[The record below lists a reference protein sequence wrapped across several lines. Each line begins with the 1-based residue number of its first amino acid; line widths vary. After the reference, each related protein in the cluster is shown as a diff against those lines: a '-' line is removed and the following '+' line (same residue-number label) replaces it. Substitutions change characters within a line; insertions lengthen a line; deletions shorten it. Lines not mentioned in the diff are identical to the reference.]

1 MKYKVAIYCPDQH
14 LLYDLHT
21 LDEKGVGGGV
31 TARIRTAHALAAA
44 GHEVTAYVN
53 CPKDETIEGVHYVH
67 YSRVEKIQTDIF
79 IASTSGGDL
88 DLSSLRE
95 KDVAARLRILML
107 HGKKLPNGTDPK
119 SFDHVYAL
127 SNFILDLATKNWGR
141 EIFRFFVS
149 HRGIAGDL
157 YGSRDPGMRQ
167 RDLFAMVYAGH
178 PSKGLDTAIE
188 ILRIVREHDPRFSL
202 HIYGGYR
209 LWGEDEQSIPNEPG
223 VFYHG
228 MLGQKD
234 LAQRMQECGYSLIL
248 QDLEEGFGMVVIE
261 SMRAGCIV
269 LASAVGAY
277 PELIRNG
284 HNGFLVAGD
293 HREKITRL
301 DASQLIL
308 DLMSRPQ
315 YTAYIRRNA
324 AAYPLDWSVIAQAWE
339 GHWDWALSGKQ
350 PPPDQFGLGSCPSCG
365 GSWLT
370 LSDGFHC
377 TGCGRYAR
385 DLTP

>member
-1 MKYKVAIYCPDQH
+1 MRT
-14 LLYDLHT
+14 T
-21 LDEKGVGGGV
+21 L
-31 TARIRTAHALAAA
+31 TL
-44 GHEVTAYVN
+44 
-53 CPKDETIEGVHYVH
+53 
-67 YSRVEKIQTDIF
+67 
-79 IASTSGGDL
+79 
-88 DLSSLRE
+88 E

-248 QDLEEGFGMVVIE
+248 QDAEAARGMG
-261 SMRAGCIV
+261 AKLPYG
-269 LASAVGAY
+269 SAKA
-277 PELIRNG
+277 ELPTGR
-284 HNGFLVAGD
+284 GFLIKAV
-293 HREKITRL
+293 R
-301 DASQLIL
+301 
-308 DLMSRPQ
+308 
-315 YTAYIRRNA
+315 
-324 AAYPLDWSVIAQAWE
+324 
-339 GHWDWALSGKQ
+339 
-350 PPPDQFGLGSCPSCG
+350 
-365 GSWLT
+365 SWLT
-370 LSDGFHC
+370 QVGLPHDELQEKAETIGKDYAVVRNEAELTALPDTRDQHDLSFHAS
-377 TGCGRYAR
+377 GSLRPGRG
-385 DLTP
+385 